1 MSDRGY
7 SGGGTP
13 VGVVLA
19 VRKSAD
25 ESVTNSSVLQDDDEL
40 SVVLPASSSWIVR
53 VVMFAVAAASNSP
66 DLQFQLTGPSGA
78 TAVLGKHGLDTGATS
93 TAGTPRYTGAQ
104 AFSSNATNA
113 LMTNATMVVLEGS
126 VVIGSTAGAVTLQW
140 AQSSATPA
148 EAITMKAGSYIS
160 FMRIA

>member
-1 MSDRGY
+1 MNGRY

-40 SVVLPASSSWIVR
+40 TIDVPANSSWVVR
-53 VVMFAVAAASNSP
+53 VVLFALAAASNTP
-66 DLQFQLTGPSGA
+66 DIQFQLTGPSGA
-78 TAVLGKHGLDTGATS
+78 AAVIGKHGLDTGATS

-104 AFSSNATNA
+104 SFSSNATNG
-113 LMTNATMVVLEGS
+113 LMTSATMIVIEGT
-126 VVIGSTAGAVTLQW
+126 VTIGATSGAVTLQW
-140 AQSSATPA
+140 AQSSATVG
-148 EAITMKAGSYIS
+148 EAITVKAGSY
-160 FMRIA
+160 MMLTRI